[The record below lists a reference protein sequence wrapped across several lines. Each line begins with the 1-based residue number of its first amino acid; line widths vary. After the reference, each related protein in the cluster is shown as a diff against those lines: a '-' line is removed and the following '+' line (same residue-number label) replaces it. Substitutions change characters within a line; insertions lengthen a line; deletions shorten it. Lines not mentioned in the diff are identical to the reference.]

1 MTVYRSKL
9 PAQMVLL
16 ISLLLVIIIWSSDA
30 FAPHGQNSLQMTVAD
45 GSMAV
50 CPDKAEGLDSHP
62 APHVQ
67 RHFLMVSC
75 NQSVGVP
82 CIGSAVEDSS
92 ALSTQNILLAPRQCI
107 FALQKLKDSS
117 NIPHERNFPLWLR
130 LQVILI

>member
-9 PAQMVLL
+9 PPQIILL

-30 FAPHGQNSLQMTVAD
+30 FAPHGQNYLQMTVAD
-45 GSMAV
+45 SSMAV
-50 CPDKAEGLDSHP
+50 CPDKAEGLDSQP
-62 APHVQ
+62 VPHAQ

-82 CIGSAVEDSS
+82 CIGSAVADSS

-107 FALQKLKDSS
+107 FALQKFKDSS
-117 NIPHERNFPLWLR
+117 NIPYERSHPLWLR